1 MKGRERLAWALL
13 APTLLVILL
22 VALYPLL
29 QTLYYSFTDAR
40 LASVR
45 PTHWV
50 GLTNYTELLSD
61 RRFLNSVAL
70 TVRFTAV
77 TVVAEFVLGL
87 AIALIIN
94 SGFRGR
100 GLVRAAVL
108 IPWAIPTVMST
119 QMWKW
124 MYHDVYGVINDFL
137 MRVGAIDVPLAWTA
151 DPRLLFWAICAVDIW
166 KTTPFVALLLLA
178 GLQTLP
184 EDIYEA
190 ASIDGANPIQQFW
203 ALTLPL
209 LRPTILVTLIF
220 RTLDALRAFDV
231 FYVMVG
237 NRPRFQT
244 MAVLNQQVLVDFSRV
259 GEGSALSVAIFLLIA
274 AFVWAYMKLLK
285 VRT

>member
-1 MKGRERLAWALL
+1 VKGRERLAWALL